1 MRYTVCRKSYIIRHD
16 AIVGDITALMCC
28 KTPRKKRLS
37 FLSKSI
43 VDSHLHLS
51 IVKEG
56 RMHCTFL
63 LPLICFVLSSEIK
76 DKIIKKKTLGKKY
89 MYMIKTLINFLIC
102 YAFEDVLEFSQMHP
116 SCILL
121 SMAVCELVE
130 CLDCQGARC

>member
-51 IVKEG
+51 IVKKG

-76 DKIIKKKTLGKKY
+76 VKIIEKKKLWEKIHVYDKKPSY
-89 MYMIKTLINFLIC
+89 K
-102 YAFEDVLEFSQMHP
+102 FSDML
-116 SCILL
+116 CI
-121 SMAVCELVE
+121 
-130 CLDCQGARC
+130 

>member
-51 IVKEG
+51 IVKKG

-76 DKIIKKKTLGKKY
+76 DKIIKKKKTLGKKY
-89 MYMIKTLINFLIC
+89 MYMIKTLL
-102 YAFEDVLEFSQMHP
+102 
-116 SCILL
+116 
-121 SMAVCELVE
+121 
-130 CLDCQGARC
+130 